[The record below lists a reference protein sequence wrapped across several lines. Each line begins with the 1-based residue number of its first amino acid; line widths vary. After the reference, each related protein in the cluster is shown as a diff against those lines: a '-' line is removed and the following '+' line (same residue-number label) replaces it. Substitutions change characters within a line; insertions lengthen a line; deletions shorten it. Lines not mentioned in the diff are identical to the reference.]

1 MRIIRRIIPISLLL
15 LLLSVF
21 ATQAAASPNSVDP
34 VDTGRETTLT
44 LQCVYNSEPLENAEF
59 KIYRVGDISKAGN
72 FRFNEPFSGVY
83 NPRDEWLVVAS
94 AMLEEAKNGKIAPK
108 RSGKTDAN
116 GVVLFQSTA
125 EDRMSTGVYLVAGEP
140 VKFQDGDENEIK
152 FTPFLVSLP
161 TFIGKNHNGVKNIW
175 EYNVK
180 AVPKAADQ
188 YIVIYNGNEEKI
200 NNTPVTGV
208 PKNEIFNLR
217 SERLFHMEQPL
228 VEYVRGS
235 SGAGNDKNGFE
246 LAYSEPDADGYT
258 FMGWNEDR
266 NATVG
271 YSTVAFSPDKK
282 SYYVYAIWK
291 KDSDPGNPDDP
302 GNSGNSQNQDD
313 QNKNNPATSDTPKKD
328 SMLPQTGMLWWP
340 VPVLAGMG
348 FAVFFIGI
356 FAGGRK
362 KSRNKKRTGGGAI
375 LLTGIAL
382 VSSAVCLVLYNAWDD
397 TRAGSDIS
405 EERAVVIRQI
415 DNNGED
421 YVTQTAGN
429 FSIDEMPV
437 KNVQGTDF
445 AAVLSI
451 PSLSLELPVR
461 NEWSYP
467 GLRRSPCRYAG
478 SAYTRNLVICGHNYT
493 AHFGNLKKLSEGDDV
508 TVTAMNGDEFRYR
521 VRTVSELSP
530 SSVSEMTESAY
541 DLTLFTCT
549 IGGRMRV
556 TVRCEQVE
564 YIPHSPDIIS
574 SEYVLF

>member
-1 MRIIRRIIPISLLL
+1 MRIIRRIIPMSLLL

-83 NPRDEWLVVAS
+83 NPGDEWLVVAS

-140 VKFQDGDENEIK
+140 VKFQDGDEDEIT

-291 KDSDPGNPDDP
+291 KDS
-302 GNSGNSQNQDD
+302 
-313 QNKNNPATSDTPKKD
+313 
-328 SMLPQTGMLWWP
+328 MLPQTGMLWWP

-397 TRAGSDIS
+397 MRAGSDIS

-429 FSIDEMPV
+429 FSIDKMPV